1 MAMIL
6 KVFIMSGMMAL
17 ADEVV
22 ISTQDNIVLIS
33 SETERVSVSLNT
45 SNQLLKLVDD
55 IKNQISGRE
64 ILDNDRKQIED
75 ILTET
80 QNKISYVLKE
90 SGVEKKEPDYNKAL
104 IKVRKALMDYFIKTN
119 RYPKNIDEIVPYFT
133 DFIPEIDVHNDFNS
147 RIKYIRTRDFDKNYS
162 KAVDNSSEYLYFA
175 DPQSLYWGLLIINS
189 NRMDKSGTAFYEW

>member
-17 ADEVV
+17 ADDVL

-75 ILTET
+75 ILSET

-90 SGVEKKEPDYNKAL
+90 SGVEKKETDYNKAL

-119 RYPKNIDEIVPYFT
+119 RYPKNIEELVPYFT
-133 DFIPEIDVHNDFNS
+133 DFIPEIDVHNEFNS

-175 DPQSLYWGLLIINS
+175 DPQSLYWGLFIINS

>member
-33 SETERVSVSLNT
+33 SETERVSISSNT
-45 SNQLLKLVDD
+45 SNELLKLVDD

-119 RYPKNIDEIVPYFT
+119 RYPKNIEELVPYFT
-133 DFIPEIDVHNDFNS
+133 DFIPEIDVHNEFNS
-147 RIKYIRTRDFDKNYS
+147 RIKYIRTRDFDKNYL